1 MKITTFSKAFRY
13 FRAHGARAFFV
24 RVLRGIEYRISAKNT
39 DVADIPL
46 SPSLSPSTDVKTLI
60 EQRMSS
66 TVPLATRYI
75 CASHARR
82 INVITDSVGGG
93 SLFGGVGTALIFAGL
108 LANKLG
114 ANLRIITRTEK
125 ATPENVHSMFS
136 LYGIELNNEIQ
147 FKFAP
152 LGGVAYE
159 VDISGMDIF
168 ITTSWW
174 TTAATL
180 PSVPNEKIIYLLQ
193 EDERMFYPYGDDR
206 MLCEQVLSNTKISF
220 LINTKLLF
228 DHLIQSGLKNI
239 EMNGNYFEP
248 AFPEKIFHPRKK
260 VSDDNK
266 KKFFFYARPNN
277 LRNLFYLGVKVIDLA
292 INRGILNLDKWDIY
306 FVGNNLPSVTFAQGY
321 SPVKCENLSW
331 LEYAELIGTI
341 DAGLSLMYTPHP
353 SYPPLDLAA
362 SGSLVVTNA
371 YQNKVSLSA
380 YSENILCA
388 ELNAESLVEGISKII
403 QIDDEV
409 RYENYRSNGL
419 LRDWD
424 VAFDHII
431 GDLRSKSEVLFS

>member
-1 MKITTFSKAFRY
+1 LAPNLFASK
-13 FRAHGARAFFV
+13 
-24 RVLRGIEYRISAKNT
+24 
-39 DVADIPL
+39 
-46 SPSLSPSTDVKTLI
+46 
-60 EQRMSS
+60 
-66 TVPLATRYI
+66 
-75 CASHARR
+75 
-82 INVITDSVGGG
+82 
-93 SLFGGVGTALIFAGL
+93 
-108 LANKLG
+108 
-114 ANLRIITRTEK
+114 
-125 ATPENVHSMFS
+125 
-136 LYGIELNNEIQ
+136 
-147 FKFAP
+147 
-152 LGGVAYE
+152 
-159 VDISGMDIF
+159 
-168 ITTSWW
+168 
-174 TTAATL
+174 
-180 PSVPNEKIIYLLQ
+180 
-193 EDERMFYPYGDDR
+193 
-206 MLCEQVLSNTKISF
+206 
-220 LINTKLLF
+220 
-228 DHLIQSGLKNI
+228 
-239 EMNGNYFEP
+239 P
-248 AFPEKIFHPRKK
+248 AKK